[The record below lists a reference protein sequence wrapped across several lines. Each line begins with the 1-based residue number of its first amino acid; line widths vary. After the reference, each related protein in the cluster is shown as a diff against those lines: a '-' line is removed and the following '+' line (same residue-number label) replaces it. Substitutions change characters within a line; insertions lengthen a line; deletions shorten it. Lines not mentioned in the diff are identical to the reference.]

1 VQRDLACNHID
12 DILGRHGD
20 RDDEVA
26 HDDHRGHDDDRGH
39 GLDDGSCRERLS

>member
-1 VQRDLACNHID
+1 VQRDVAYNHID

-20 RDDEVA
+20 RDNEVA
-26 HDDHRGHDDDRGH
+26 HDNHHHDDDRDH